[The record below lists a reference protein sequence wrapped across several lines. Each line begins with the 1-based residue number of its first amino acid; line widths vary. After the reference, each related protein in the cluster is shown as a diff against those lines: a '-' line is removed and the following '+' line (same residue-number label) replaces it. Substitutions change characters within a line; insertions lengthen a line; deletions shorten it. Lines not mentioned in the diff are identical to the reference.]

1 MQDLEIGVLLYNRKA
16 PLLNPW
22 AGKGAGAFVTG
33 EGAASSD

>member
-1 MQDLEIGVLLYNRKA
+1 MRDLDIGVLLYNGKA

-22 AGKGAGAFVTG
+22 TGKGVGAFVTG